1 MKNMKK
7 YDFIRFGGCVQW
19 VNDSEGTCLTMQVC
33 TPPYPINDNT
43 KIALILSNVNDFIDE
58 TGQSYSVNASELIP
72 LLTPYHYG
80 YWNALQQ
87 AFANEANPATIKAM
101 IQNSKFTYA
110 EWLLLMQNSNSCIPR
125 LKQTINM
132 LFPEESEQSLVIS
145 WNDQEYPAKY
155 LTIFKGK
162 REEVKVLVTVVEL
175 QNKLIDNGSSI
186 YSSKEAEALDN
197 TIYYYLSEEEMKL
210 ADDEI
215 IKILEEA

>member
-1 MKNMKK
+1 MKK

-19 VNDSEGTCLTMQVC
+19 VNDSECTCLTMQVC
-33 TPPYPINDNT
+33 APPPHPINDNT
-43 KIALILSNVNDFIDE
+43 KITLILSDGNSFIDE
-58 TGQSYSVNASELIP
+58 ICQSYSVNASELIP

-80 YWNALQQ
+80 YCNALQE

-101 IQNSKFTYA
+101 IQNSGFTYA
-110 EWLLLMQNSNSCIPR
+110 EWMLLMQNSNSCIPR
-125 LKQTINM
+125 LKEAINM
-132 LFPEESEQSLVIS
+132 LFPEESEQPLVIS

-162 REEVKVLVTVVEL
+162 REEQKVLVTVVEL

-215 IKILEEA
+215 IMILEEA